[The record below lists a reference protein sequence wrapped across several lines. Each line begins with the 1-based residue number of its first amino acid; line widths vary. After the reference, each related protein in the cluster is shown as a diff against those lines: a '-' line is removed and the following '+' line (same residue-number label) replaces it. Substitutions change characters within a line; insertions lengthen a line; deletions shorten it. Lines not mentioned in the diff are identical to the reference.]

1 MGAWR
6 VRLSIRMLAHII
18 TAIVLLAAPPAI
30 ARDALFTVAGV
41 AVDVTD
47 KDAATAKVKAIQQAQ
62 VIAFRRL
69 VKRLAGEAAVK
80 RFSKLT
86 PRDIGRMMASLSIA
100 NEQTGPDRY
109 IARLTIRFMPKRV
122 RALLR
127 KAGLAVVTQKA
138 PPVLIVPLWRT
149 ADGLVEI
156 WGDNPWRKAWLAAQ
170 DEHALQPVIVAAGD
184 ETDQQTIS
192 AAQALAM
199 DDERL
204 EALKNRYDVQY
215 VLVTVAEPVGEASV
229 RATMSG
235 KAPGDNVALDKT
247 YDGGDGGLEVA
258 AQTAAHRFVDILAM
272 KWRQKVLV
280 RLRKEARAR
289 AAERARRAARAWRT
303 VVVAF
308 DSLRQWQ
315 AIRARLLST
324 PGVQA
329 VDVRSLGPDHAVI
342 GLRSNLQLLQLRN
355 ALAQSRLD
363 LYQAGGRLVVR
374 AY

>member
-1 MGAWR
+1 
-6 VRLSIRMLAHII
+6 
-18 TAIVLLAAPPAI
+18 
-30 ARDALFTVAGV
+30 
-41 AVDVTD
+41 
-47 KDAATAKVKAIQQAQ
+47 
-62 VIAFRRL
+62 
-69 VKRLAGEAAVK
+69 
-80 RFSKLT
+80 
-86 PRDIGRMMASLSIA
+86 
-100 NEQTGPDRY
+100 
-109 IARLTIRFMPKRV
+109 RV

-127 KAGLAVVTQKA
+127 KARVAVVTQKA

-149 ADGLVEI
+149 ADGMVEI

-192 AAQALAM
+192 AAQALAL
-199 DDERL
+199 DEERL
-204 EALKNRYDVQY
+204 EALKNRYDVRH
-215 VLVTVAEPVGEASV
+215 VLVTVAEPVGEAV
-229 RATMSG
+229 LRATMSG
-235 KAPGDNVALDKT
+235 RAPGGNVAFDKT
-247 YDGGDGGLEVA
+247 YDGAAGGLAAA
-258 AQTAAHRFVDILAM
+258 AQTAAHRFVDIMTM
-272 KWRQKVLV
+272 KWRQKVLA

-289 AAERARRAARAWRT
+289 AAQRARQAALTWRT

-342 GLRSNLQLLQLRN
+342 GLRSNLQLPQLRN
-355 ALAQSRLD
+355 ALAQSRLE
-363 LYQAGGRLVVR
+363 LYQASGRLVVR

>member
-1 MGAWR
+1 MT
-6 VRLSIRMLAHII
+6 IRMLARII
-18 TAIVLLAAPPAI
+18 AAVVLLTAAPAM
-30 ARDALFTVAGV
+30 ARDALFTIAGV

-80 RFSKLT
+80 RFAKLT

-109 IARLTIRFMPKRV
+109 IAELTIRFIPRRV

-127 KAGLAVVTQKA
+127 KARVAVVTQKA
-138 PPVLIVPLWRT
+138 PPVLIVPLWRK

-184 ETDQQTIS
+184 ETDR
-192 AAQALAM
+192 AAITAEQALAM

-204 EALKNRYDVQY
+204 EALKNRYDVRY
-215 VLVTVAEPVGEASV
+215 VLVTVAESVGETSL

-235 KAPGDNVALDKT
+235 KAPGGNVAFDKT
-247 YDGGDGGLEVA
+247 YDAGA
-258 AQTAAHRFVDILAM
+258 ANIDAAAETAVRRFMDIVTM
-272 KWRQKVLV
+272 KWRQKVLA